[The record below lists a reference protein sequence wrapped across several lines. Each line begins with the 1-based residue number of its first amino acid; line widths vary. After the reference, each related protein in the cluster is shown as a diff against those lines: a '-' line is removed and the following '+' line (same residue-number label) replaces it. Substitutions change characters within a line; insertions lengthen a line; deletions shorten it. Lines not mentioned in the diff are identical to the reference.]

1 MHKELLPRTMDQQ
14 LSESRFAQ
22 FAFGYFMPIPYT
34 MHIVLTALVFVFAI
48 VLLGP
53 GILLAKYALCL
64 SLAAVGFQLLLAG
77 GMSIQAISRP
87 SSRVVI
93 TAGHIPTTEAY
104 FMAPVG
110 SDIAIIGFAV
120 VAALGALLFAI
131 NLTAAL
137 CGCPRE
143 LTSCNAT
150 SLNEFG
156 ELERRP
162 NFFTDL
168 AWQSICGET
177 YAITIAWTVLA
188 YIAVVLDVVVI
199 FHEGRLR
206 RLTEQLYGII
216 KKGSGP
222 PEAFVELPS
231 MERGMEGTDVLVA
244 RLTRRNFQTP
254 N

>member
-1 MHKELLPRTMDQQ
+1 MEQP

-22 FAFGYFMPIPYT
+22 FQFGYFMPVPYGT
-34 MHIVLTALVFVFAI
+34 HIVLTALVFI
-48 VLLGP
+48 IGILILGP

-64 SLAAVGFQLLLAG
+64 SLAAMAFQLLLAG
-77 GMSIQAISRP
+77 GMAIQAISRP

-93 TAGHIPTTEAY
+93 TSGRVPTTEAY

-137 CGCPRE
+137 CGCPRP

-150 SLNEFG
+150 TIDEFG

-188 YIAVVLDVVVI
+188 YLVVVLDVVVI

-206 RLTEQLYGII
+206 ALTEQLYGII
-216 KKGSGP
+216 KRGSGS
-222 PEAFVELPS
+222 PETFVELPS
-231 MERGMEGTDVLVA
+231 VERAMPGADVFVA
-244 RLTRRNFQTP
+244 RLTRRSFQTP
-254 N
+254 NQ

>member
-1 MHKELLPRTMDQQ
+1 MEQP

-22 FAFGYFMPIPYT
+22 FQFGFFLVVPYS
-34 MHIVLTALVFVFAI
+34 MHLVLTALVLILGV

-64 SLAAVGFQLLLAG
+64 SLAATAFQMLLG
-77 GMSIQAISRP
+77 GAMSIQAISRP
-87 SSRVVI
+87 SSRVVM
-93 TAGHIPTTEAY
+93 ASGRIPTTEAY

-137 CGCPRE
+137 CGCPRP

-150 SLNEFG
+150 TLDDFG

-188 YIAVVLDVVVI
+188 YAMAVLDVVVI

-206 RLTEQLYGII
+206 ALTEQLYGII

-222 PEAFVELPS
+222 AETYVELPS
-231 MERGMEGTDVLVA
+231 VEQGMEGVDVLVA
-244 RLTRRNFQTP
+244 RLTRRNFLSP